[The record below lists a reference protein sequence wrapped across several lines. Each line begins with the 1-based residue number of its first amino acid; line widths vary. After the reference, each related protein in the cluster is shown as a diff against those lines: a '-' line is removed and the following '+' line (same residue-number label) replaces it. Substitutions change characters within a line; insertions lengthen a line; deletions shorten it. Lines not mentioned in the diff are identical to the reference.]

1 VTHRLPLAAALAEV
15 VETVTVVVGRVIL
28 YVTVVVV
35 VIVDVL
41 FREG

>member
-1 VTHRLPLAAALAEV
+1 VTDRLPLTAALI
-15 VETVTVVVGRVIL
+15 ETVTVVVGGVIL

-41 FREG
+41 FRELD